1 MDFRSNIPLYLQVMD
16 DIKKQIISGELAL
29 GARLPS
35 TRELAAR
42 YQINP
47 NTAVRVYNELEAQ
60 GITFTRRGIGTF
72 VTEDSSWKD
81 RLRREM
87 AETLISGLVSQLKE
101 AGFTKQELLDTIARF
116 YDQSQET
123 FLNNEED

>member
-47 NTAVRVYNELEAQ
+47 NTAVRVYNELEQQ

-72 VTEDSSWKD
+72 VTEDPSWKD

-87 AETLISGLVSQLKE
+87 AETLVGELVGQLKE
-101 AGFTKQELLDTIARF
+101 MGFTIQEILDIVSRF
-116 YDQSQET
+116 YDQA
-123 FLNNEED
+123 

>member
-16 DIKKQIISGELAL
+16 DIKKKIITGDLAL

-35 TRELAAR
+35 TRELAVQ

-47 NTAVRVYNELEAQ
+47 NTAVRVYNELESQ

-72 VTEDSSWKD
+72 VTEDPSWKN

-87 AETLISGLVSQLKE
+87 AETLIGDLVGQLKE
-101 AGFTKQELLDTIARF
+101 AGFTKQELLDTISRF
-116 YDQSQET
+116 YDQPSA
-123 FLNNEED
+123 